1 MDFVGEVGLF
11 LLFLSRA
18 RKQIGM
24 WIVDCV
30 VVFFRGTCLYVA
42 GCIFTHTLEILSESL
57 RRSRLSLFLLLFGR
71 H

>member
-1 MDFVGEVGLF
+1 MNFVGEVGLF

-30 VVFFRGTCLYVA
+30 VVVFRGTCLYIA
-42 GCIFTHTLEILSESL
+42 GCISLTHTYT
-57 RRSRLSLFLLLFGR
+57 R
-71 H
+71 